1 MRNGN
6 DDDADS
12 FCVRQRRVRNQSLQR
27 RAKGVDEMTVKQRIV
42 SVFTVLLTFGQ
53 AEWYNINVFKH

>member
-1 MRNGN
+1 
-6 DDDADS
+6 
-12 FCVRQRRVRNQSLQR
+12 
-27 RAKGVDEMTVKQRIV
+27 MTVKQRIV